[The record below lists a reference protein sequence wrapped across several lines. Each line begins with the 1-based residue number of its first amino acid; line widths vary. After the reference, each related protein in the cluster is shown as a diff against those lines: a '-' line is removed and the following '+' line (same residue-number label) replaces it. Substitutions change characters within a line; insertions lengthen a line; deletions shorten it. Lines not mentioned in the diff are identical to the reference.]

1 MLPVVGGDSFLGPA
15 LTRMCSMRIKC
26 WSVRSF
32 VTSSVGCLVPGLGSA
47 LIIQER
53 NLGKT
58 LRIVLVLLVLCQE
71 PSVFEE
77 SSRKLASE
85 TCVACQGHL
94 TEFAW
99 LWPQTTAM
107 MGAVKHHLKAA
118 GKVHPKLMFS
128 GAVQFI
134 SASLGRGP
142 LTSSSQGFTQT

>member
-1 MLPVVGGDSFLGPA
+1 MRSPK
-15 LTRMCSMRIKC
+15 TRPSEEEVDLAAARARAKLQSLKYN
-26 WSVRSF
+26 WAQD
-32 VTSSVGCLVPGLGSA
+32 LLEGLWIA
-47 LIIQER
+47 R
-53 NLGKT
+53 K
-58 LRIVLVLLVLCQE
+58 LVLCI
-71 PSVFEE
+71 
-77 SSRKLASE
+77 LAVLLGIGVWLAQHE
-85 TCVACQGHL
+85 GHL

-128 GAVQFI
+128 GAVQCI